1 MQGFNN
7 VNISPEGKKKDRF
20 RLYCSLVVIL
30 IISSTCLMNIYH
42 SFSWLSAHR
51 VQFSLHLLILT
62 YICPRILKLEPVC
75 SKHMHCVQV
84 LLVALSLPYG
94 LTTFSQSKL
103 LLFWF
108 FIRLDCGMWL
118 VLRSDRLFSILSENL
133 SDWLLKKNKD
143 NLH

>member
-1 MQGFNN
+1 M
-7 VNISPEGKKKDRF
+7 STYHRKEKKKDRF

-42 SFSWLSAHR
+42 SLGFLLTVYS
-51 VQFSLHLLILT
+51 SLFIYWYWH
-62 YICPRILKLEPVC
+62 ICPQILKLEPVC
-75 SKHMHCVQV
+75 SKHMHCVKV
-84 LLVALSLPYG
+84 LLVASSLPYG
-94 LTTFSQSKL
+94 LIIFSQSKL